1 MPSASVELSG
11 GKHDLDEPVLSV
23 DSVSFKPSVD
33 SVSFQRSKED
43 GLLGSSQAEDRNYNT
58 AVHPD
63 SNCNGNYSPHGTIDS
78 GSFSRSGGGGEV
90 LSFHNIDYTV
100 NIRKKAC
107 KPMLQKQI
115 LKDVNGLFKPGMNAI
130 LGPTGSGK
138 SSLLD
143 VLAGRK
149 DPAGLTGTL
158 LLGGMPVPE
167 NFKCMVGYVVQDDVV
182 MGTLTVRE
190 NFEFSARL
198 RLPSKISPA
207 MRKERVEQVIYELGL
222 TEVADSKVGT
232 EFIRGVSGGERKRCN
247 IGMELIISPPVLFLD
262 EPTTGLDAS
271 TANAVMLLLKRMSEK
286 GRNIIFSIHQPRYSI
301 FRLFDSLMLLS
312 HGHVVYH
319 GLSSKALDH
328 FSAIGYE
335 CEEHNNP
342 PDFFLDVINGD
353 STAVTALGNDK
364 VPANGIPEVAVKN
377 TETESMASIEIA
389 HSEQLANRFK
399 ESDTHR
405 VVMDELQGIYEAYMH
420 EMERGVIERRKI
432 GYQSSF
438 WTQLRILSGR
448 VIKNIIRNP
457 ETSIM
462 QFIVVIFFGLI
473 VGFVYYQIDSSPETG
488 IQNRVGAFFF
498 IIMNQIFGNLS
509 ALELFI
515 KERPIFIHE
524 NVSGFYRVSAYFVSK
539 VFLDLIPMR
548 MLPCLVFSS
557 IVYFMIGLRA
567 TLMKFLIFFLG
578 LALTALSA
586 SAMCFAISATVK
598 IFALANL
605 SVALGYVLMMLFSG
619 LLINVG
625 DLSPVIQWLKYLS
638 IFRYGLCALDINEL
652 KDHDF
657 CNSNG
662 TFCVSGN
669 GYLDTQN
676 IDYDSDFD
684 LWINLIAMAA
694 MAVIFLILA
703 YIQLRRVKK
712 LK

>member
-1 MPSASVELSG
+1 MNKSRFIPSSTVSSVKFSG
-11 GKHDLDEPVLSV
+11 GKQSHEDTSV
-23 DSVSFKPSVD
+23 AVVDISFKPTIK
-33 SVSFQRSKED
+33 QD
-43 GLLGSSQAEDRNYNT
+43 GLLGTEDRNSNAANGSPGKRTGAAIRMEASPTFGSSGT
-58 AVHPD
+58 AQ
-63 SNCNGNYSPHGTIDS
+63 
-78 GSFSRSGGGGEV
+78 GEV
-90 LSFHNIDYTV
+90 LSFHNIDYMV

-107 KPMLQKQI
+107 KPVIQKQI
-115 LKDVNGLFKPGMNAI
+115 LKSVNGLFKPGMNAI

-198 RLPSKISPA
+198 RLPPSITPEQ
-207 MRKERVEQVIYELGL
+207 RNERINQVIYELGL

-319 GLSSKALDH
+319 GPSSKALDH
-328 FSAIGYE
+328 FSLIGYE

-353 STAVTALGNDK
+353 STAVNAVTNTSKEPNLD
-364 VPANGIPEVAVKN
+364 VPEVTIKA
-377 TETESMASIEIA
+377 ETSSLDDGEIA
-389 HSEQLANRFK
+389 HSEHLANCYK
-399 ESDTHR
+399 ESQTSKI
-405 VVMDELQGIYEAYMH
+405 VMDELEGIYESYMH
-420 EMERGVIERRKI
+420 ELERGVIEKRKI
-432 GYQSSF
+432 GYQTSF
-438 WTQLRILSGR
+438 CTQLRVLSGR
-448 VIKNIIRNP
+448 VVKNIIRSP

-462 QFIVVIFFGLI
+462 QFVVVVFFGMI

-515 KERPIFIHE
+515 KERSIFIHE

-539 VFLDLIPMR
+539 IFLDLIPMR
-548 MLPCLVFSS
+548 ILPCLVFSA
-557 IVYFMIGLRA
+557 IVYFMIGLRTA
-567 TLMKFLIFFLG
+567 LMNFLVFFLG

-598 IFALANL
+598 IFAIANL

-652 KDHDF
+652 EDHDF
-657 CNSNG
+657 CNQNG
-662 TFCVSGN
+662 TFCISGN
-669 GYLDTQN
+669 NYLETQK
-676 IDYDSDFD
+676 IPYGTPWD
-684 LWINLIAMAA
+684 LWMNLVAMSI
-694 MAVIFLILA
+694 MAVGFLLLA
-703 YIQLRRVKK
+703 YIQLRRIQK

>member
-1 MPSASVELSG
+1 MQMVPLLSMQDSEDEVN
-11 GKHDLDEPVLSV
+11 DLG
-23 DSVSFKPSVD
+23 
-33 SVSFQRSKED
+33 D
-43 GLLGSSQAEDRNYNT
+43 GLLGPTPNEDRNYNT
-58 AVHPD
+58 AVHHD
-63 SNCNGNYSPHGTIDS
+63 SNYNSNDKS
-78 GSFSRSGGGGEV
+78 GKGEV
-90 LSFHNIDYTV
+90 LSFHNINYMV
-100 NIRKKAC
+100 NIRKGVC
-107 KPMLQKQI
+107 KPPVQKQI
-115 LKDVNGLFKPGMNAI
+115 LKNVNGLFKPGMNAI

-158 LLGGMPVPE
+158 LLGGRPVPE

-198 RLPSKISPA
+198 RLPSNITPE
-207 MRKERVEQVIYELGL
+207 MRKERIDQVIYELGL

-301 FRLFDSLMLLS
+301 FRLFDTLMLLS

-319 GLSSKALDH
+319 GPSSKALDH

-353 STAVTALGNDK
+353 STAVTAIGNGK
-364 VPANGIPEVAVKN
+364 LPENGVPEVAVKN
-377 TETESMASIEIA
+377 AETASIASVEIA
-389 HSEQLANRFK
+389 HSEHLANCFR
-399 ESDTHR
+399 ESNTHK
-405 VVMDELQGIYEAYMH
+405 VVMDELQGIYEAHMQ
-420 EMERGVIERRKI
+420 EVERGGIERRKI
-432 GYQSSF
+432 GYQTSF
-438 WTQLRILSGR
+438 WTQLSVLSGR
-448 VIKNIIRNP
+448 VVKNIIRSP

-462 QFIVVIFFGLI
+462 QFVVVIFFGMI

-515 KERPIFIHE
+515 KERSIFIHE

-539 VFLDLIPMR
+539 MFLDLIPMR
-548 MLPCLVFSS
+548 MLPCLLFSS
-557 IVYFMIGLRA
+557 IVYFMIGLQA
-567 TLMKFLIFFLG
+567 TFMKFLIFFLG
-578 LALTALSA
+578 LALTALAA

-598 IFALANL
+598 IFAIANL

-625 DLSPVIQWLKYLS
+625 DLSPVIEWLKYLS

-652 KDHDF
+652 KDHEF

-662 TFCVSGN
+662 TFCISGN
-669 GYLDTQN
+669 SYLDTQK
-676 IDYDSDFD
+676 IAYGTDFD
-684 LWINLIAMAA
+684 LWFNLIAMAL
-694 MAVIFLILA
+694 MAVFFNFIA
-703 YIQLRRVKK
+703 YIQLRRIQK